1 MKKPRKILRNIV
13 VVILIVILAVVA
25 AAHLLAGFA
34 LKTGIEVGAT
44 RALNVGVSVGK
55 ASLSILG
62 GKVSIGNLSVNNPP
76 GYEHKKLLELKEASV
91 KVEVMSLL
99 GDVVKIRDI
108 RLDGATVVLEQRG
121 ISGNNLQDV
130 IKALPKSEK
139 EAEERTKAGG
149 KKLHVDNLEITNV
162 TVKAKLLPVPGKADT
177 VTFTLNPIKMTELGS
192 DNKLDTARLVSKI
205 LLAISSGVAEKG
217 VDYLPDEIT
226 DTMKATLSK
235 TLDVGKT
242 AAEEGKKLIKEGK
255 GIGTDIIEGFKG
267 LLKPKEDSKD
277 KNQ

>member
-1 MKKPRKILRNIV
+1 MKKPRKILRNV
-13 VVILIVILAVVA
+13 LLVILIVILVVVA
-25 AAHLLAGFA
+25 AAHLLAGYA

-62 GKVSIGNLSVNNPP
+62 GKVGIGNLSVNNPP

-91 KVEVMSLL
+91 EVEVMSLL

-139 EAEERTKAGG
+139 EAEERTRVGV

-177 VTFTLNPIKMTELGS
+177 VTFTLDPIKMTNLGS

-226 DTMKATLSK
+226 DTMKTTLSK

-242 AAEEGKKLIKEGK
+242 AAEEGKKLIKEG
-255 GIGTDIIEGFKG
+255 TDIIEGFKG

>member
-1 MKKPRKILRNIV
+1 MKKPRKISRNILL
-13 VVILIVILAVVA
+13 VILIVILAAVA
-25 AAHLLAGFA
+25 GVHLLAGYA

-62 GKVSIGNLSVNNPP
+62 GKVGIGNLSVNNPP

-108 RLDGATVVLEQRG
+108 RLDGVTVVLEQRG
-121 ISGNNLQDV
+121 VSGNNLQDV

-139 EAEERTKAGG
+139 EAEEMTAAGV
-149 KKLHVDNLEITNV
+149 KKLHVANLEITNV

-205 LLAISSGVAEKG
+205 LAAISSGVAEKG
-217 VDYLPDEIT
+217 VDYLPDEMT
-226 DTMKATLSK
+226 DTMKATLSE

-242 AAEEGKKLIKEGK
+242 TAEEGEKLIKEGK
-255 GIGTDIIEGFKG
+255 GVGTDIIKSIKG